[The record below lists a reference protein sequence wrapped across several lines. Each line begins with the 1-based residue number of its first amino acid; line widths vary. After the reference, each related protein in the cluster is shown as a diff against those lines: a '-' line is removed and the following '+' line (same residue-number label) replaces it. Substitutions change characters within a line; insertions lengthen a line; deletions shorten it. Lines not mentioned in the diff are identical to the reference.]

1 MRKESSTPIIAA
13 GLAGVLLGFGL
24 VAFASGARAPVNVPA
39 LVGIDSATTL
49 TAFPRL
55 PRTSLAL
62 AVVSARGQL
71 DAGRPWAAWNDLRE
85 HVATPADAAPAAVLL
100 AARAAGEW
108 GGWNHVRSLLRDQ
121 NWLDREG
128 RGEGWWW
135 LGQAEETAERWDRAA
150 VAYGRYAGFAQ
161 GRERAIAQAR
171 LGRVLIANGQA
182 AEAAAAYRAAGTTLP
197 ALADWFVALSAEA
210 QVAAGSRSSVPAL
223 NAPAASP
230 AARLRWVRA
239 EIKRRRDAGDVAG
252 ALAQAAREARLL
264 ESGSAESAELSLD
277 RAGWLVGAGRRG
289 EAREL
294 LRELAANGAAP
305 TDARLRAARRL
316 VEIVEPRTVA
326 EEMARA
332 AAFEAARR
340 PGLAARSLRAALP
353 AGLPDDPALRLRI
366 GLLLFQERDFG
377 PARTALLDV
386 APRLPDAERTAQA
399 ELHAARSLYRDGNRG
414 QRLAELR
421 RVVERRPG
429 TAAAGT
435 ALFLLGE
442 EDPALRGAVA
452 LYARAAEVRHSP
464 EAREALF
471 RVGERSLRLK
481 EPDRAAAIRAW
492 ESYLSRFPRG
502 EQTAEVAYRTGL
514 MHEHAGREAG
524 ARAMYTAAI
533 QADPVSYHALRAGER
548 LGVDPLGYTLRAPRP
563 WIGLASEA
571 AEARGV
577 LARLDVLRDAGLAR
591 EWSAELA
598 AAERRFAELPV
609 ALLGVAEGLAERG
622 HTVEGIRI
630 GRVLLAQRGGE
641 WDARLLHVV
650 FPLPMRAMLIA
661 EADRAGVDPMLV
673 AALVRQESSF
683 RPDAQSRVG
692 AMGLGQ
698 IMPGTGKMLARSAGV
713 EEWDPRLLTVPEVN
727 LRMGA
732 IYLRDMLRR
741 YDGAKDL
748 ALAGYNAGPGRADRW
763 RRELGYADGPDAF
776 RERIPFA
783 ETRHYV
789 KVVLRNQA
797 VYRRLYAPDRSPGLV
812 TPE

>member
-13 GLAGVLLGFGL
+13 GLAGVVLGFGL
-24 VAFASGARAPVNVPA
+24 VAFASGARAPMNVPA
-39 LVGIDSATTL
+39 LVGIDSASTL
-49 TAFPRL
+49 AAFPRL

-71 DAGRPWAAWNDLRE
+71 DAGRPWAAWNDLRD
-85 HVATPADAAPAAVLL
+85 HVANPGDAAPTAVLL

-108 GGWNHVRSLLRDQ
+108 GGWNYVRSLLRDQ
-121 NWLDREG
+121 SWLDREG
-128 RGEGWWW
+128 GGEGWWW
-135 LGQAEETAERWDRAA
+135 LGQAEEAAERWDRAA
-150 VAYGRYAGFAQ
+150 AAYRRYAGLAQ
-161 GRERAIAQAR
+161 GRERAVAQAR
-171 LGRVLIANGQA
+171 LGRVLVANGRA
-182 AEAAAAYRAAGTTLP
+182 GEAAAAYRAAGTTLP
-197 ALADWFVALSAEA
+197 ALADWFAALGAEA
-210 QVAAGSRSSVPAL
+210 HVAAGSRSAAPAL

-230 AARLRWVRA
+230 AARLRWARA
-239 EIKRRRDAGDVAG
+239 EIRRRRDAGDVAG
-252 ALAQAAREARLL
+252 ALALAEREARAL
-264 ESGSAESAELSLD
+264 ESGSAESAALSLD
-277 RAGWLVGAGRRG
+277 RAGWLVAAGRSAD
-289 EAREL
+289 AREL
-294 LRELAANGAAP
+294 LRAVAGDDTAP
-305 TDARLRAARRL
+305 TDARLTAARRL
-316 VEIVEPRTVA
+316 GEVAGSRTVA
-326 EEMARA
+326 EELARA
-332 AAFEAARR
+332 AGFEAARR
-340 PGLAARSLRAALP
+340 PGLAARSLRAAIS
-353 AGLPDDPALRLRI
+353 AGLPDDPALRQRI
-366 GLLLFQERDFG
+366 GLLLFQERDYG

-386 APRLPDAERTAQA
+386 APRLPETERAAQA
-399 ELHAARSLYRDGNRG
+399 ELYAARALYRNGDRG
-414 QRLAELR
+414 KRLAELR

-435 ALFLLGE
+435 ALFLLAE

-452 LYARAAEVRHSP
+452 LYERAAEVRNSP

-481 EPDRAAAIRAW
+481 EPDRPAAIRAW
-492 ESYLSRFPRG
+492 ESYVARYPQG

-514 MHEHAGREAG
+514 MHEQAGREAG

-533 QADPVSYHALRAGER
+533 QADPVSYHALRAAER
-548 LGVDPLGYTLRAPRP
+548 LGIDPLGYTLRTPRP
-563 WIGLASEA
+563 WLGLASEP

-598 AAERRFAELPV
+598 AAERRHADRPV
-609 ALLGVAEGLAERG
+609 ALLALAEGLAERG
-622 HTVEGIRI
+622 RTVEGIRI
-630 GRVLLAQRGGE
+630 GRMLLAQRGGE

-650 FPLPMRAMLIA
+650 FPLPMRELLIA
-661 EADRAGVDPMLV
+661 EADKAGVDPMLL

-692 AMGLGQ
+692 ALGLGQ

-713 EEWDPRLLTVPEVN
+713 EEWETRLLTVPEVN

-763 RRELGYADGPDAF
+763 RRELGYSDGPDAF

-797 VYRRLYAPDRSPGLV
+797 VYRRLYGRDRSPGLV
-812 TPE
+812 TAE